1 MYYRD
6 QHVALIV
13 PCYNEEATI
22 EAVVHGFRDAMP
34 EIDVYVFD
42 NNSTDRTALVAR
54 NAGAKVVSVQLP
66 GKGNVVR
73 RMFADVDADIYVMVD
88 GDATYDASA
97 VRSLVDRL
105 LDNRLDMVVGC
116 RETGDAANLLI

>member
-13 PCYNEEATI
+13 PCYNEEAAI

-54 NAGAKVVSVQLP
+54 NAGAKVVSVQLL
-66 GKGNVVR
+66 VR
-73 RMFADVDADIYVMVD
+73 EMLY
-88 GDATYDASA
+88 A
-97 VRSLVDRL
+97 VCLPTL
-105 LDNRLDMVVGC
+105 M
-116 RETGDAANLLI
+116 LIST

>member
-1 MYYRD
+1 
-6 QHVALIV
+6 
-13 PCYNEEATI
+13 
-22 EAVVHGFRDAMP
+22 FRDAMP

-105 LDNRLDMVVGC
+105 L
-116 RETGDAANLLI
+116 